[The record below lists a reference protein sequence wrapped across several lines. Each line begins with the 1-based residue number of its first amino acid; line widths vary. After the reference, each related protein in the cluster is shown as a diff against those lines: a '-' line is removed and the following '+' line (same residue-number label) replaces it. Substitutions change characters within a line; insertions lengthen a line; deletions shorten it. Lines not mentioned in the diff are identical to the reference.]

1 MLILLLLNQLINTF
15 DQWLNALQPK
25 RKKKTKSNGRQLTT
39 KTIESIHTQTQKP
52 LKFKV

>member
-1 MLILLLLNQLINTF
+1 MIECITTQ
-15 DQWLNALQPK
+15 K
-25 RKKKTKSNGRQLTT
+25 KKKTKSNGRQLTT